1 MPATLALMRKQ
12 TNRRARVFACSDAI
26 PGEYCQW
33 ETFNAT
39 CTADRDVTGGVFIS
53 HVIVMM
59 SARYGR
65 MRFGRCMRE
74 DHGSAGCA
82 ADVLPHLD
90 RKCSGRTSC
99 HMTIP
104 DAALHGVHPCPKEL
118 MPYLEASYVCLPGNV
133 YATSAFFLGDA
144 NIRTVIIF
152 IASVLAVIKC
162 FL

>member
-1 MPATLALMRKQ
+1 MNQYFQFTNHVILDHCCTEAT
-12 TNRRARVFACSDAI
+12 S
-26 PGEYCQW
+26 GEYCQW
-33 ETFNAT
+33 ETFNAS
-39 CTADRDVTGGVFIS
+39 CSVERDVTGGVYVS
-53 HVIVMM
+53 HVIVMT

-104 DAALHGVHPCPKEL
+104 DATLHGVHPCPKEL
-118 MPYLEASYVCLPGNV
+118 MPYLEASYACVPGTDDIIAV
-133 YATSAFFLGDA
+133 IL
-144 NIRTVIIF
+144 TVIGP
-152 IASVLAVIKC
+152 
-162 FL
+162 